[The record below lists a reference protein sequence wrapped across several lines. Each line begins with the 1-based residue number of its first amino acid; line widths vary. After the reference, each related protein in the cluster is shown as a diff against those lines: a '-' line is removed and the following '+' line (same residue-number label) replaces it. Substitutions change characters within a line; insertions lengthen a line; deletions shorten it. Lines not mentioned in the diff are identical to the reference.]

1 MVKTKTSNYE
11 ITLAW
16 LTEKSIDASLS
27 ATLLEP
33 GVDLVQI
40 SMTAPIP
47 TMPPPCT
54 LSWIHPLVNFHALW
68 RTSENQR
75 KSLLPDGRKLT
86 TKTMFQAPVCCFHSF
101 GGQNRLTFAFSDA
114 LHTLQMS
121 AGVHE
126 ESATLHCSL
135 DLFGE
140 PSSPLTKYEATL
152 RIDTRIIP
160 YYKSLE
166 DVQQWWASQP
176 GYQPALVPQTARL
189 PMYSTWY
196 SFHQQLVAA
205 QVEEQ
210 CRLAKAFGCEAVIV
224 DDGWQTSG
232 VARDYAYTGDW
243 EVAAEKIPDMK
254 THVAHV
260 HELGMKYLLWYAVPF
275 VGIHSK
281 AYDRFADKLLETID
295 TFDAGVLDPRFP
307 DVREYIVS
315 TYEQA
320 MRAWD
325 LDGFKLDF
333 IDSFAV
339 PNPEEQKLAA
349 GQDYLSVPEAVDRLL
364 SDLLAR
370 LKAIKPHVMLEFR
383 QPYIGPRMRKYANM
397 FRAADCPYD
406 ALTNRIRTLD
416 LRLLCGESAVHADM
430 LMWHQDE
437 PVESAALQIVN
448 ILFAVP
454 QISVRLDTLPPQHLA
469 MIRHWLAFWRQHRD
483 VLLDGELLALHPEAN
498 YPLVMATTPEKR
510 IVAMYQ
516 DTVVNP
522 DLHLPRSLIVVNGT
536 LERRMVL
543 EFAEDAGTRQLTIS
557 DCQGQVS
564 RQERVHI
571 SKGLLR
577 IEVPAAGVV
586 TLVANEPA
594 RDAAIHAGFRL
605 RIGTT

>member
-1 MVKTKTSNYE
+1 MLKTKTSSHE

-16 LTEKSIDASLS
+16 LSGNSIEASLS
-27 ATLLEP
+27 TTRLEP
-33 GVDLVQI
+33 GVDLVHI

-47 TMPPPCT
+47 TMLPPCT
-54 LSWIHPLVNFHALW
+54 LSWIHPIVDLHAFW
-68 RTSENQR
+68 RTAGDHH
-75 KSLLPDGRKLT
+75 KSLLGVDAQLT
-86 TKTMFQAPVCCFHSF
+86 TKAMSQAPVCCLHSF
-101 GGQNRLTFAFSDA
+101 GGHNRLTFAFSDA
-114 LHTLQMS
+114 LQTLQMS

-126 ESATLHCSL
+126 ETATLHCSI
-135 DLFGE
+135 DLFVE
-140 PSSPLTKYEATL
+140 PSSPRKRYEAML
-152 RIDTRIIP
+152 RIDTRDIP
-160 YYKSLE
+160 YYECLE
-166 DVQQWWASQP
+166 EVQHWWASQP
-176 GYQPALVPQTARL
+176 GYQPARVPETARL

-196 SFHQQLVAA
+196 SFHQQVVAA

-210 CRLAKAFGCEAVIV
+210 CRLAKALGCEAIIV

-254 THVAHV
+254 AHV
-260 HELGMKYLLWYAVPF
+260 GRVHALGMKYLLWYAVPF
-275 VGIHSK
+275 VGMRSK
-281 AYDRFADKLLETID
+281 AYDRFAGKLLGTID
-295 TFDAGVLDPRFP
+295 ALGAGVLDPRFP

-333 IDSFAV
+333 IDSFAALSQGGQELV
-339 PNPEEQKLAA
+339 A
-349 GQDYLSVPEAVDRLL
+349 GQDDLSVPEAVDRLL
-364 SDLLAR
+364 ADLLAR
-370 LKAIKPHVMLEFR
+370 LEAIKPDVMIEFR
-383 QPYIGPRMRKYANM
+383 QSYIGPRMRMYANM
-397 FRAADCPYD
+397 FRALDCPDD

-430 LMWHQDE
+430 LMWYKDE
-437 PVESAALQIVN
+437 PVESAALQFVN

-454 QISVRLDTLPPQHLA
+454 QISVLLDTLPPQHLT
-469 MIRHWLAFWRQHRD
+469 MVRYWLAFWRQHRD
-483 VLLDGELLALHPEAN
+483 VLLDGELAALHPETH
-498 YPLVMATTPEKR
+498 YPVVFATTQEKR
-510 IVAMYQ
+510 VVVMYQ
-516 DTVVNP
+516 DAVVNP
-522 DLHLPRSLIVVNGT
+522 GLHLPGILVVVNGT

-586 TLVANEPA
+586 TLSQ
-594 RDAAIHAGFRL
+594 
-605 RIGTT
+605 